1 VAGHREQILF
11 HDRYVCACRQHH
23 SHLDDTLS
31 LADYVA
37 LPHLLVSVQEDRVG
51 RVDALLAEHQ
61 LKRHTALSVPHFLV
75 APSVLAETDLIA
87 TLARRIAQAFAQ
99 THGLKLLP
107 LPLEL
112 EEFAVRIRWHQSRQ
126 GSPADQWLR
135 DQILTVSRQVD
146 DAVADET

>member
-1 VAGHREQILF
+1 M
-11 HDRYVCACRQHH
+11 
-23 SHLDDTLS
+23 S
-31 LADYVA
+31 DYVEFTL
-37 LPHLLVSVQEDRVG
+37 LPWLMRHLQRVAPSVGLQVR
-51 RVDALLAEHQ
+51 
-61 LKRHTALSVPHFLV
+61 FLV

-112 EEFAVRIRWHQSRQ
+112 EEFAVRMRWHQSRQ